1 MDMTVEHLSV
11 WNAVHMYLKNDNHIK
26 PYPKEISFRNT
37 TYTHNMAKALPMA
50 LVRKSQHSA
59 ANQAFFLTE
68 AAVSERFSRVSRQ
81 NNDSISI
88 KALEHS
94 RQQILKTSFQGFRRC
109 WYANK
114 G

>member
-1 MDMTVEHLSV
+1 M
-11 WNAVHMYLKNDNHIK
+11 
-26 PYPKEISFRNT
+26 
-37 TYTHNMAKALPMA
+37 HNMAKALPMA

-59 ANQAFFLTE
+59 ANRAFLLTE

-94 RQQILKTSFQGFRRC
+94 TVCFIKKVMLNGNRNAHNS
-109 WYANK
+109 
-114 G
+114 